1 MLLISSEPSYRIH
14 TKFATMRCR
23 IVHLPEMSIFPDL
36 CQVRAHTAPFFLLSL
51 FFLNGGALTSCCACG
66 LHSLS
71 ALRIRERYQPPP
83 PFSRRFLDF
92 HSKKTC
98 IPVSYVRNDS
108 PFLLSRRSDF
118 RNSLKD
124 RGVTIR
130 APHDLLTMLKKSLT
144 AAGYATLWYR
154 MTTEA
159 SLG

>member
-36 CQVRAHTAPFFLLSL
+36 CQVRAHTAPYFLLSL

-98 IPVSYVRNDS
+98 IPVSYVRNNS

-124 RGVTIR
+124 RGVKIL
-130 APHDLLTMLKKSLT
+130 P
-144 AAGYATLWYR
+144 GYSRPA
-154 MTTEA
+154 
-159 SLG
+159 

>member
-36 CQVRAHTAPFFLLSL
+36 CQVRAHTAPYFLLSL

-98 IPVSYVRNDS
+98 IPVFSVRNDRV
-108 PFLLSRRSDF
+108 FLSSRWSIPRSF
-118 RNSLKD
+118 LKD
-124 RGVTIR
+124 RGVKSYRAIR
-130 APHDLLTMLKKSLT
+130 APYDLLTMLKR
-144 AAGYATLWYR
+144 A
-154 MTTEA
+154 
-159 SLG
+159 